1 MKESFLVLEDLNV
14 WIKCRELKNKLS
26 KVARELPAEE
36 KYRLTD
42 QLIRASRS
50 ITNNIAEGYG
60 RFHFQENI
68 QFLRQ
73 SRGSLYECKDHLY
86 CALDDGYISMEKFN
100 LLKEECSI
108 CLKILNGYIKYLK
121 DRKLTE
127 Q

>member
-26 KVARELPAEE
+26 KIARELPAEE

-50 ITNNIAEGYG
+50 VTNNIAEGYG

-127 Q
+127 K